1 MQEIQLKDI
10 ALKLKKFHC
19 EFQTIE
25 VKSASEVVRRGLS
38 PLVESISGVS
48 STSVVSL

>member
-19 EFQTIE
+19 GFQI
-25 VKSASEVVRRGLS
+25 G
-38 PLVESISGVS
+38 GG
-48 STSVVSL
+48 SVPAKVGEG